1 MTYFGIEFRKLWC
14 TCIFCAGCTWNAPW
28 TSLCSSRWSGGEHI
42 FRGARGR
49 RKRACSFPFLASCF
63 FSLSCIPLQLALYY
77 TGTCQTRTLCS
88 NTCYAGYPGPYIIII
103 NLYHKPYKETKANL
117 MLSVIQCCR
126 KTDDMALIWLLF
138 FVHLGFSCMV
148 IVFCIYVPL
157 YPDICTVFCT
167 VCGRICHHFK

>member
-1 MTYFGIEFRKLWC
+1 MHPGLAC
-14 TCIFCAGCTWNAPW
+14 VAAAGVEESTF
-28 TSLCSSRWSGGEHI
+28 L
-42 FRGARGR
+42 GAREEGG
-49 RKRACSFPFLASCF
+49 KGHALSLFSPRA
-63 FSLSCIPLQLALYY
+63 FSPSHAYVPLQLALYY